1 MLFEQC
7 RPLHGGRLVRV
18 AFVGCAPFWA
28 PIATQRLPERWNDV
42 SGGWPRTGPAFCDPA
57 GAPIAPFG
65 SQLFTRPP
73 LRLTYLFRADSV
85 LREALS

>member
-1 MLFEQC
+1 MQASQRSVGE
-7 RPLHGGRLVRV
+7 LVAGFV
-18 AFVGCAPFWA
+18 NWGPACAF
-28 PIATQRLPERWNDV
+28 ATQRLPERWNDV